1 MTFRSKTIAG
11 VALLQ
16 IAVLAVLLFMTVG
29 AMRQSG
35 REEVDRR
42 ADVTLRLVTA
52 SAKDAMISKDFAT
65 LDAIVAEV
73 KVAGSVA
80 YLRFRDEAGTI
91 LSESKGSSTPDGLTN
106 RRGPLVVAGTEFG
119 TVELGI
125 DSSAFDDALQTTG
138 RLAVLIAALGLVL
151 TVLFSWVLGS
161 YLTRQLDALR
171 RAGTGLAAGELGTRV
186 PITGNDELA
195 ETARAFNSMAEK
207 LQDVIRT
214 LAENEASLRTFTEAS
229 SDWYWESDTDHCIT
243 WLSPGFFEAVG
254 VDPASVIGKPRWVF
268 ADAGSDKD
276 QAIWQTHRE
285 ELVAHL
291 KFRDCRYWI
300 GKGKTAQ
307 WISVSG
313 APRYDDRGNFIG
325 YCGSGSNITAQAD
338 VAAQLRLFSRIVD
351 QSPVSVVVTDQD
363 GVIEYVNP
371 RFSEVTGYT
380 QSEAIGRSPRLLA
393 SGETPLPVY
402 QELWCT
408 IRDRRPWQGE
418 LRNKRKSGQCYWE
431 QAIIFPILDD
441 HGGIVHFVGIKED
454 ISARKDAEIT
464 LAERT
469 RMVQH
474 HYESLRALS
483 NIAALPS
490 VSAGEQ
496 LTAALALGARHL
508 RLPLGIISRIDGTT
522 YTVLHHEA
530 PPATPLHDGQTFDLG
545 DTYCALTMKAKDVV
559 AISCMGQSDHAG
571 HPCYKAFGLESYIGA
586 PLNVRGRHFGTVNFS
601 SAQPYGR
608 EFDEGD
614 VEFMRLLA
622 RWIGAVMERD
632 LANQEIVDAKDVAE
646 AAQRSLAVQ
655 ARKLAKIN
663 TELEQFAYVASHDL
677 RQPLRMVSSYLS
689 LIRKRLDIDDDVDL
703 QQYFGFAL
711 GGAKRMDRMIHDL
724 LEYSRTGQ
732 HEAPFEATAMDA
744 VVADALANLQVA
756 IAEAEAIVEVAEGLP
771 TVSGWQTELERLFQN
786 LIGNAIKY
794 RRPDRPIRVRVVC
807 RAEGREWV
815 FAVQD
820 NGIGIAPDDR
830 DRAFM
835 IFQRLETQDAYEG
848 TGIGLA
854 VCRKIVESHGGR
866 IWIEDG
872 MEGGTSV
879 CFSLGQL
886 DAG

>member
-11 VALLQ
+11 IALLQ

-29 AMRQSG
+29 AMSQSG

-52 SAKDAMISKDFAT
+52 SAKDALISKDFAT

-73 KVAGSVA
+73 EIAGSVA
-80 YLRFRDEAGTI
+80 YLRFRDETGTI
-91 LSESKGSSTPDGLTN
+91 LSESKELTKPEGLTD
-106 RRGPLVVAGTEFG
+106 RRGRVEVSGTNFG

-125 DSSAFDDALQTTG
+125 DSSAFDDALLATE
-138 RLAVLIAALGLVL
+138 RLSVLIAVLGLGL
-151 TVLFSWVLGS
+151 TALFSWVLGS

-171 RAGTGLAAGELGTRV
+171 QAGACLAAGELGTRV

-207 LQDVIRT
+207 LQEVIRT
-214 LAENEASLRTFTEAS
+214 LAENEASLKTFTEAS
-229 SDWYWESDTDHCIT
+229 SDWHWESDVDHCIT
-243 WLSPGFFEAVG
+243 WLSPGFAEAAR
-254 VDPASVIGKPRWVF
+254 VDPASVIGKPGWEL
-268 ADAGSDKD
+268 AAASTDED
-276 QAIWQTHRE
+276 QAVWRAHRE
-285 ELVAHL
+285 DLVAHR
-291 KFRDCRYWI
+291 KFRGYRYWI

-313 APRYDDRGNFIG
+313 APRYDDGGNFIG
-325 YCGSGSNITAQAD
+325 YCGSGSNITAQAQ
-338 VAAQLRLFSRIVD
+338 VAAQLRLLSRIVD

-371 RFSEVTGYT
+371 RFSEVTGYA
-380 QSEAIGRSPRLLA
+380 QAEAIGQSPRLVA
-393 SGETPLPVY
+393 SGETPLPIY
-402 QELWCT
+402 QELWTT
-408 IRDRRPWQGE
+408 IRNRRPWQGE
-418 LRNKRKSGQCYWE
+418 LRNKRKSGEGYWE
-431 QAIIFPILDD
+431 QAVIFPILDD
-441 HGGIVHFVGIKED
+441 QGEIVHFVGIKED

-474 HYESLRALS
+474 HYESLRALN

-496 LTAALALGARHL
+496 LTAALALGAQHL
-508 RLPLGIISRIDGTT
+508 GLPLGIISRIDGNT
-522 YTVLHHEA
+522 YTILHHEA
-530 PPATPLHDGQTFDLG
+530 PPAAPLHDGQTFDLG
-545 DTYCALTMKAKDVV
+545 DTYCAITMTSKDVE
-559 AISCMGQSDHAG
+559 AISCMGRSGHAG

-586 PLNVRGRHFGTVNFS
+586 PLSVRGQHFGTVNFS

-614 VEFMRLLA
+614 IEFMRLLA
-622 RWIGAVMERD
+622 RWVGAVMERD
-632 LANQEIVDAKDVAE
+632 LASQEIVNAKDVAE

-655 ARKLAKIN
+655 ARKLAAIN

-689 LIRKRLDIDDDVDL
+689 LIRKRLDIGDDADL
-703 QQYFGFAL
+703 QEFFGFAL
-711 GGAKRMDRMIHDL
+711 GGAKRMDRMICDL
-724 LEYSRTGQ
+724 LEYSRTGR
-732 HEAPFEATAMDA
+732 HEAPFEATSMGE
-744 VVADALANLQVA
+744 VVANALANLQVA
-756 IAEAEAIVEVAEGLP
+756 MAEAEAIVEVAERLP

-786 LIGNAIKY
+786 LIGNAVKY
-794 RRPDRPIRVRVVC
+794 RRPDRPIQVRVDC
-807 RAEGREWV
+807 RAEGDKWIFGVR
-815 FAVQD
+815 D
-820 NGIGIAPDDR
+820 NGIGIAPGDR
-830 DRAFM
+830 ERAFK
-835 IFQRLETQDAYEG
+835 IFQRLSTQDAYEG

-854 VCRKIVESHGGR
+854 VCRKIVETHGGR

-872 MEGGTSV
+872 LNGGTSV
-879 CFSLGQL
+879 CFSLL
-886 DAG
+886 KT